1 MKIGVYTA
9 LLSDLSLN
17 EALAYLHAR
26 GIHAVEIGCGG
37 YSGVFHADPDILLT
51 DKNALHQFKK
61 TFEKY
66 EMTISALNCSG
77 NPVHPQK
84 KIADSFHRAYE
95 KGVRLAE
102 QLDVDT
108 VITFSGCPGAAETDQ
123 YPNWVTCFWPPEIWH
138 KILDYQWEEVLIPYW
153 REAIQF
159 AETRGIKVALEPI
172 AGFCVYNPETFW
184 RLHAAVGSDNLGV
197 NLDLSHLF
205 WQGADPQAV
214 IREFNR
220 AIFHFHA
227 KDTRLD
233 PINLAK
239 NGVLDYKHFKE
250 GRDRSWNHH
259 TVGYG
264 HDALVW
270 KDIIRNLRLVGYD
283 GTISIEHEDP
293 LASRDEGL
301 GHAIAFLREIILTE
315 PPPELW
321 WVEDN

>member
-1 MKIGVYTA
+1 MKLGVYTA
-9 LLSDLSLN
+9 LLSNMCLE
-17 EALAYLHAR
+17 EALQYLHKR
-26 GIHAVEIGCGG
+26 NIHCVEIGCGG
-37 YSGVFHADPDILLT
+37 YSGVFHADPDRLIVDKDALRGFKEIL
-51 DKNALHQFKK
+51 A
-61 TFEKY
+61 KY
-66 EMTISALNCSG
+66 EMEISALNCSG

-84 KIADSFHRAYE
+84 SIADAYHKAYE
-95 KGVRLAE
+95 KGVLLAE
-102 QLDVDT
+102 KLGVDT
-108 VITFSGCPGAAETDQ
+108 VITFSGCPGASESAQ
-123 YPNWVTCFWPPEIWH
+123 FPNWVTCFWPPEIWH
-138 KILDYQWEEVLIPYW
+138 QILDYQWENVLIPYW
-153 REAIQF
+153 QKAIQF
-159 AETRGIKVALEPI
+159 AAARNIKVALEPI
-172 AGFCVYNPETFW
+172 AGFCVYNPETYW
-184 RLHAAVGSDNLGV
+184 RLHDAVGSEYLGV

-227 KDTRLD
+227 KDTRMD
-233 PINLAK
+233 PINVAK

-250 GRDRSWNHH
+250 GKNRAWNHH

-301 GHAIAFLREIILTE
+301 DHAIRFLREIILTE
-315 PPPELW
+315 DPPDLW
-321 WVEDN
+321 WVED